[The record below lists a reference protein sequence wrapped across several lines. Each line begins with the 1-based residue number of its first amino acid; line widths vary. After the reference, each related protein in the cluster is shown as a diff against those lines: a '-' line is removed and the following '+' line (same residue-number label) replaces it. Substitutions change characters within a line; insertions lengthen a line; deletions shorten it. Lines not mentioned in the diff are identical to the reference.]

1 MFSLISARRIRGI
14 VMVLSGIACA
24 LLVAGGTMQTGATV
38 QYRPTEPLVSDQSFV
53 FHPDLYDF
61 DVEEFLRRH
70 NSGLLGYV
78 EADDEDGWTAVEAIE
93 FTALRYSIS
102 PHLLLALLEM
112 HTGAVTSPALDY
124 VAVDRAFGF
133 PRPGF
138 QAQLDAAAQTL
149 FMAYYGF
156 RGDADVRATWS
167 AGMNAGTAAV
177 TTFLNDTSPDDATRT
192 RRLGRESGSFHAIFQ
207 ELFGDPLA
215 GRLVNA
221 TPTAPMPGGR
231 LPWTSAETW
240 RYTGGPHN
248 TNGKRACTAA
258 GCATPWSSIDIAPP
272 EVTPCPTAEGSR
284 PDKYPPNR
292 WAVAVRDGNI
302 VSSRSGIVR
311 IDHGDGWATQYV
323 HLAND
328 GIVTAGA
335 IGQSTPVGHP
345 SCNYSGGLTTGV
357 HLHFSVLY
365 NGEYQN
371 IHSTNLGGWTVE
383 QTAHYN
389 GRMTC
394 PDGRVRV
401 ASGGTSD
408 NLIADDCRLPAS
420 ATLSVVLVI
429 DSSGS
434 MATNDPGRLRVE
446 AVKAFIDAAQIGDE
460 IGIVDFSS
468 SSRTLAPMT
477 IIKGNADK
485 AALKAA
491 ADRVRAYDSTNI
503 NAGLNTGFTLLSA
516 AAGNAQ
522 KRAAILLTDGDHNVG
537 SYNNQSHL
545 QYADKG
551 WAVYT
556 VGLGQANQTLM
567 ARIADD
573 TGGRCVNNC
582 KALTDPAVLGALY
595 QSMRAS
601 LTSSNSIT
609 QQQAHVKQG
618 ETHSFQANV
627 SPNQFSTQFYVGWQG
642 SEMELS
648 LVAPGGL
655 TIDADNLPANVSH
668 AKGAT
673 YELFQVDFPQPGQW
687 TMSVYGKDV
696 PSGGES
702 VNVFAST
709 QGMSYLY
716 QPMSIS
722 VPPTLTNGNF
732 EAGRG
737 VGWQEYS
744 SNNFALVTKDF
755 SGNDLTPYSG
765 NWAAWLGGVYDETSI
780 LSQLVTVPAAT
791 PVLNYYQAIQSY
803 DDCGNDR
810 MTVRVGGN
818 DVVKADLCR
827 ATNTGG
833 WVRRSINLSSHAGK
847 TVILEFVVTT
857 NDKENSNLF
866 IDDVSFVS
874 VAAAQQPEESV
885 PAAGGVDYPAV
896 LKER

>member
-1 MFSLISARRIRGI
+1 M
-14 VMVLSGIACA
+14 
-24 LLVAGGTMQTGATV
+24 
-38 QYRPTEPLVSDQSFV
+38 
-53 FHPDLYDF
+53 
-61 DVEEFLRRH
+61 
-70 NSGLLGYV
+70 
-78 EADDEDGWTAVEAIE
+78 
-93 FTALRYSIS
+93 
-102 PHLLLALLEM
+102 
-112 HTGAVTSPALDY
+112 
-124 VAVDRAFGF
+124 
-133 PRPGF
+133 
-138 QAQLDAAAQTL
+138 
-149 FMAYYGF
+149 
-156 RGDADVRATWS
+156 
-167 AGMNAGTAAV
+167 
-177 TTFLNDTSPDDATRT
+177 
-192 RRLGRESGSFHAIFQ
+192 
-207 ELFGDPLA
+207 
-215 GRLVNA
+215 
-221 TPTAPMPGGR
+221 
-231 LPWTSAETW
+231 
-240 RYTGGPHN
+240 
-248 TNGKRACTAA
+248 
-258 GCATPWSSIDIAPP
+258 
-272 EVTPCPTAEGSR
+272 
-284 PDKYPPNR
+284 
-292 WAVAVRDGNI
+292 
-302 VSSRSGIVR
+302 
-311 IDHGDGWATQYV
+311 YV

-328 GIVTAGA
+328 EIVAPGR
-335 IGQSTPVGHP
+335 ISSGSPVGHP
-345 SCNYSGGLTTGV
+345 SCNFSGGKTSGI

-365 NGEYQN
+365 DGEYQN
-371 IHSTNLGGWTVE
+371 IRGTNLGGWTVGE
-383 QTAHYN
+383 SAHYR
-389 GRMTC
+389 GTMTC
-394 PDGRVRV
+394 PNGEEKVSNPARTPG
-401 ASGGTSD
+401 ST
-408 NLIADDCRLPAS
+408 IADDCYKPAS
-420 ATLSVVLVI
+420 ASLSVVLVI

-434 MATNDPGRLRVE
+434 MVTNDPRRLRVE

-491 ADRVRAYDSTNI
+491 ADRVIADGVTNI

-573 TGGRCVNNC
+573 TGGKCVNNC

-609 QQQAHVKQG
+609 QQQAHVNQG
-618 ETHSFQANV
+618 ETHSFQANI

-696 PSGGES
+696 PSGGEP

-716 QPMSIS
+716 QPMSVS

-744 SNNFALVTKDF
+744 SNNFALVTNNF

-765 NWAAWLGGVYDETSI
+765 NWAAWLGGLYDETSI

-791 PVLNYYQAIQSY
+791 PVLSYYQAIQSA
-803 DDCGNDR
+803 DACGNDR
-810 MTVRVGGN
+810 MTVRVSGN
-818 DVVKADLCR
+818 DVVKTDLCR
-827 ATNTGG
+827 ATQTGG

-847 TVILEFVVTT
+847 TVLLEFVVTT
-857 NDKENSNLF
+857 NGEKNSNLF
-866 IDDVSFVS
+866 IDDVSFVPAA
-874 VAAAQQPEESV
+874 AAAQQPEENV